1 MKKHLRLAWFP
12 EHIAN
17 ADLSPIPMPRE
28 YWTHISRKQRLWGR
42 IGDERF
48 LQLMHLHALY
58 YNFGAIPNG
67 LMVIISYW
75 PYVRCVPRIH
85 ILAELL
91 DRFFVLRRDGWHA
104 KRLDWL
110 RLDNPYEEASS

>member
-1 MKKHLRLAWFP
+1 MSKSLGRIWFP
-12 EHIAN
+12 EHIVH
-17 ADLSPIPMPRE
+17 DEWMSRE
-28 YWTHISRKQRLWGR
+28 YWTHISKRRRLAYR
-42 IGDERF
+42 IGNERHV
-48 LQLMHLHALY
+48 LLTDLLGLY

-67 LMVIISYW
+67 FMVIIFHW
-75 PYVRCVPRIH
+75 PFPRRVPRIH
-85 ILAELL
+85 ILAEVL